1 MTDPE
6 TGPAHQVLGRTLW
19 MPVRIRRASAV
30 IALFGCPAGDVQQL
44 VDYSGLR
51 VLEHRAGRA
60 LVGLIHV
67 RYVEGD
73 LGRYDELGVAVV
85 VRRHDDPAPT
95 GRLGEVRALFSRR
108 AGLFIHRLPVDGEFT
123 MAAGREIWG
132 FPKVLA
138 DFDVRQH
145 GTERRVVLRQ
155 DGRTAVD
162 LTVRPGLPV
171 PLPALR
177 LALRA
182 YTCLDGV
189 TRFTDWTLQPRG
201 VRSRPGGATVLL
213 GDHPLGLELA
223 RLGLPARALVSAS
236 LAQARMT
243 FGDARTVG

>member
-1 MTDPE
+1 
-6 TGPAHQVLGRTLW
+6 
-19 MPVRIRRASAV
+19 MPVRIRDASAV
-30 IALFGCPAGDVQQL
+30 VGLFGCPAGAAQQL

-51 VLEHRAGRA
+51 VLEHRPDRA
-60 LVGLIHV
+60 LVGLLHV

-95 GRLGEVRALFSRR
+95 GRGRDLWALASRR

-123 MAAGREIWG
+123 MAAGRQIWG

-138 DFDVRQH
+138 DFDVQQR
-145 GTERRVVLRQ
+145 GAGRRVVLRQ
-155 DGRTAVD
+155 DGRAAVD
-162 LTVRPGLPV
+162 LTVRPGLP
-171 PLPALR
+171 LPAPGLR

-189 TRFTDWTLQPRG
+189 TRFTDWTLRPHGLRG
-201 VRSRPGGATVLL
+201 RPGGATVRP
-213 GDHPLGLELA
+213 GDHPLGRELA
-223 RLGLPARALVSAS
+223 RLGLSGRALVSAS
-236 LAQARMT
+236 MAQAQMT